1 MKKLLPFLLTMFTVI
16 KCSNEE
22 NNSDCSENLLRG
34 KLTVKERSL
43 NSTIQ
48 LVSGKIDEE
57 LTESEWVDEI
67 TGNTYKDVFALQNVC
82 NFPDIIEEGEEF
94 DFIINRSPE
103 TPNCSVCFA
112 YRPTPSKSISII
124 ICN

>member
-1 MKKLLPFLLTMFTVI
+1 MVTFLYLLKKMKKLLPFFLIIFTVI

-43 NSTIQ
+43 NYTIQ

-57 LTESEWVDEI
+57 LT
-67 TGNTYKDVFALQNVC
+67 
-82 NFPDIIEEGEEF
+82 
-94 DFIINRSPE
+94 
-103 TPNCSVCFA
+103 
-112 YRPTPSKSISII
+112 
-124 ICN
+124 

>member
-1 MKKLLPFLLTMFTVI
+1 MVTFLYLLKKMKKLIPFLLTMFTVI
-16 KCSNEE
+16 KYSNEE

-67 TGNTYKDVFALQNVC
+67 TGNTYKDVLLCKMFV
-82 NFPDIIEEGEEF
+82 
-94 DFIINRSPE
+94 
-103 TPNCSVCFA
+103 
-112 YRPTPSKSISII
+112 ISQI
-124 ICN
+124 